1 MISGSVQ
8 CILCPFVCTLAPGE
22 RGRCGVRLNR
32 DGELISLVYG
42 RPVAV
47 HVDPVEKKPLYHFHP
62 GESVLSIATAGCNL
76 RCLNCQN
83 WEISQAF
90 PEDVPPYNLMPEA
103 VVEMA
108 LEHEC
113 GSIAYTYTEP
123 VVFFEYVQD
132 TARIAREKGLS
143 NILVTAGYINEGPL
157 RELAQFIDAANID
170 LKSMSEEFYNEV
182 CGATLEP
189 VQKCVS
195 VLHEMGVWIEVTNL
209 VIPTLN
215 DSEEQTE
222 RLYNWVLDTVGP
234 DVPLHF
240 SRFFPMYRM
249 VDLPPTPVG
258 TLASARSRALES
270 GLNHVYVGNV
280 ACEHGADT
288 FCSHCGRRLIERQ
301 GYSVTT
307 NSVRDGACTWC
318 SNPVSGV
325 WNIGGASN
333 GGE

>member
-1 MISGSVQ
+1 
-8 CILCPFVCTLAPGE
+8 
-22 RGRCGVRLNR
+22 
-32 DGELISLVYG
+32 
-42 RPVAV
+42 
-47 HVDPVEKKPLYHFHP
+47 
-62 GESVLSIATAGCNL
+62 
-76 RCLNCQN
+76 
-83 WEISQAF
+83 
-90 PEDVPPYNLMPEA
+90 
-103 VVEMA
+103 
-108 LEHEC
+108 
-113 GSIAYTYTEP
+113 
-123 VVFFEYVQD
+123 VFYEYVQD
-132 TARIAREKGLS
+132 TACMAREKGLS

-170 LKSMSEEFYNEV
+170 LKSMSEEFYNEI

-189 VQKCVS
+189 VQRCIS

-209 VIPTLN
+209 IIPTLN

-249 VDLPPTPVG
+249 VDLPPTPAG

-280 ACEHGADT
+280 ACADGADT
-288 FCSHCGRRLIERQ
+288 FCSSCGRRLIERQ
-301 GYSVTT
+301 GYSITA
-307 NSVRDGACTWC
+307 NSVMDGVCTWC
-318 SNPVSGV
+318 SSPVPGI
-325 WNIGGASN
+325 WNRGGASN

>member
-8 CILCPFVCTLAPGE
+8 CILCPFACTLAPGE

-32 DGELISLVYG
+32 GGELISLVYG
-42 RPVAV
+42 KPVAV

-83 WEISQAF
+83 WEISQAL
-90 PEDVPPYNLMPEA
+90 PEDVPPYDLMPEA

-108 LEHEC
+108 IEQGC
-113 GSIAYTYTEP
+113 GAIAYTYTEP
-123 VVFFEYVQD
+123 VVFYEYVQD
-132 TARIAREKGLS
+132 TARVARERGLS

-157 RELAQFIDAANID
+157 RELAELIDAANID
-170 LKSMSEEFYNEV
+170 LKSMSESFYNEV
-182 CGATLEP
+182 CGATLGP

-209 VIPTLN
+209 IIPTLN

-222 RLYNWVLDTVGP
+222 LLYNWVLDTVGP
-234 DVPLHF
+234 NVPLHF

-249 VDLPPTPVG
+249 IDLPPTPAG
-258 TLASARSRALES
+258 TLASARSRALEA

-280 ACEHGADT
+280 ASEYGSDT
-288 FCSHCGRRLIERQ
+288 FCPNCGRRLIERQ
-301 GYSVTT
+301 GYSIIT
-307 NSVRDGACTWC
+307 NGIRDGACTLC
-318 SNPVSGV
+318 SSPVSGV
-325 WNIGGASN
+325 WNGGGASN